1 MKKTSSLWKIK
12 LRNLTAECENASL
25 WKMFIVQTDVCS
37 DSMSICQMCIR
48 FILVKSCQSLYILA
62 ALSRAAGFPL
72 WFHVLILI
80 KDSSCS
86 RLEMKRSD
94 ALRWFVLVSGVH
106 GSVCFIHSGWCCRV
120 WTVQLRSSE
129 WRTEP
134 EVYSSVKTLNILFNL
149 QSI

>member
-94 ALRWFVLVSGVH
+94 ALRWFVLVQGFMVQCASFILVDVV
-106 GSVCFIHSGWCCRV
+106 GSE
-120 WTVQLRSSE
+120 Q
-129 WRTEP
+129 
-134 EVYSSVKTLNILFNL
+134 YSSGPQSDGQNLKVQSLFQCENIKYPL
-149 QSI
+149 